1 MAESVSASESK
12 AFVLSYLSRVS
23 HATSTLCL
31 AANQEQVPETLTE
44 RNGDLLIHRIAQQLL
59 EACHPHLIGTPLPQP
74 LVQLEKQE
82 PCTVEDLLDDVDDED
97 KSRIP
102 DWKKNRTD
110 YLRSV
115 LRALPPIALDVGA
128 HICSSLVASNST
140 VPNDKAASAFIL
152 FSKWLPIAP
161 QLAPL
166 VSDLFQLNIFPCP
179 LDYGVEEQDAS
190 TSSDELQLLLAEAAH
205 GVYEFYAKRG
215 EHSLMTKW
223 WRWGHLFTML
233 IRPTNDGG
241 DVVMKD
247 SIFDFRDA
255 IRWHAARAIG
265 YLIDLR
271 PAAFASYLDQ
281 LEVRET
287 RVAWMPHPWILDKEA
302 DRAQIRALN
311 NEASLWDTGQDE
323 FRSVSAEQIR
333 DVVPLHSMLVHIG
346 KGIVL
351 VKDHAFYEVFSG
363 NAMDD
368 NQKRHSLILTPTT
381 SRNLSLLGAAMCTYP
396 HPPPILVCG
405 PPGSGKSSIVRE
417 LAHYCCASSSS
428 TSADDLLE
436 LHVDE
441 ETDSKTLIGSH
452 TTTDIPGEF
461 TWRPGALTQAVRTGK
476 WVLMEDVDSVPCE
489 IQAAIVQLLE
499 NRMLPL
505 GSGKYERCH
514 PKFRLFGTCT
524 TNADYHVGSG
534 NPEEKRNLR
543 LSGKKLINPSLW
555 RKVHVQPLAFSELK
569 EIGKSLYPF
578 LPPVVSEAALN
589 VMKVLDRSGR
599 SEVSGRENLP
609 SDLAPCTETPSN
621 FASFRMTTGRRV
633 SVRDFLKLLSRISH
647 TVIFERN
654 VVFVTESQR
663 TLCFA
668 ETVDVFAASCPSL
681 DQRKSFITTV
691 AAPCWGISAELAL
704 NYMEARQPS
713 ITRGVNYIAIGRAK
727 IPNASHVSQ
736 VDSKSE
742 NFAPTN
748 FAKRLMESIGVCIS
762 ENEPTLLVG
771 ETGCG
776 KTTLLQQLARYAG
789 RELIVQNLSLQ
800 TDSTDLLGGYRP
812 LEMSHIAR
820 KAYLDFVNIFV
831 STFSRT
837 QNADF
842 LKYASSVLEKGQWK
856 KLAQCLRRAAA
867 LGLAK
872 VRSCDH
878 LFGMMVLEV
887 FLTKLFVLRTRSK
900 NAVASTM
907 AWTPPFPL

>member
-1 MAESVSASESK
+1 MTESTSPPESK

-23 HATSTLCL
+23 QATSTLCL
-31 AANQEQVPETLTE
+31 TANQEKLPETLTE
-44 RNGDLLIHRIAQQLL
+44 RNCDLLIHQIAQQLL
-59 EACHPHLIGTPLPQP
+59 QACHPHLIGTPLPQP
-74 LVQLEKQE
+74 LVELEKQQ
-82 PCTVEDLLDDVDDED
+82 PCTVEDLLEDVNDED

-140 VPNDKAASAFIL
+140 VPKDTAASAFIL

-166 VSDLFQLNIFPCP
+166 VSDLFHLNIFPCP
-179 LDYGVEEQDAS
+179 LDYGVEEKDAG

-205 GVYEFYAKRG
+205 GVYEFFAKRG

-223 WRWGHLFTML
+223 WRWGHLFAML

-271 PAAFASYLDQ
+271 PAAFASYLDR

-287 RVAWMPHPWILDKEA
+287 RVAWVPHPWILDREA
-302 DRAQIRALN
+302 DRAQFRALKN
-311 NEASLWDTGQDE
+311 VVSLWDTEADE
-323 FRSVSAEQIR
+323 FRAVSAEQIR
-333 DVVPLHSMLVHIG
+333 DFVPLHSMLVHVG
-346 KGIVL
+346 KGIVF
-351 VKDHAFYEVFSG
+351 VKDHAFCDLLTG

-368 NQKRHSLILTPTT
+368 DRNRHSATQRKLILTPTT

-428 TSADDLLE
+428 PSADDLLE

-441 ETDSKTLIGSH
+441 ETDSKTLIGSY

-476 WVLMEDVDSVPCE
+476 WVLMEDVDSVPGE

-524 TNADYHVGSG
+524 TNADYHADGG

-543 LSGKKLINPSLW
+543 LCGKKLINASLW
-555 RKVHVQPLAFSELK
+555 RKIHVQPLAFSELK
-569 EIGKSLYPF
+569 EIGESLHPL

-589 VMKVLDRSGR
+589 VLKVLDRSGR
-599 SEVSGRENLP
+599 SKVAGRENLP
-609 SDLAPCTETPSN
+609 GDLALFTETPAS
-621 FASFRMTTGRRV
+621 FASFRMTTGRHV

-654 VVFVTESQR
+654 VAFVTESQR
-663 TLCFA
+663 TLCLA

-681 DQRKSFITTV
+681 DQRKNFITTV

-704 NYMEARQPS
+704 NYVEARQPS
-713 ITRGVNYIAIGRAK
+713 ITRGANYTAIGRAK
-727 IPNASHVSQ
+727 IPNASHVCQ
-736 VDSKSE
+736 VDSTSE

-776 KTTLLQQLARYAG
+776 KTTLLQQLAKYAG

-812 LEMSHIAR
+812 LEMPRIAR
-820 KAYLDFVNIFV
+820 KAYLDFVDIFV

-842 LKYASSVLEKGQWK
+842 LNYVSSVLEKSQWK

-872 VRSCDH
+872 VSSYDH
-878 LFGMMVLEV
+878 FSGMMVSEV
-887 FLTKLFVLRTRSK
+887 F
-900 NAVASTM
+900 
-907 AWTPPFPL
+907 